1 MHKHEQAVKLCT
13 CQIRKCAGEGEH
25 MIASGRLVVW
35 RRIEGVVFANVKES
49 RVRQLLENL
58 YFASDW
64 CEKPIFFCCNSLQH
78 TETLTFGIYFD
89 SCLVFFD

>member
-35 RRIEGVVFANVKES
+35 RRIEGVRRCAS
-49 RVRQLLENL
+49 RPTKV
-58 YFASDW
+58 
-64 CEKPIFFCCNSLQH
+64 H
-78 TETLTFGIYFD
+78 G
-89 SCLVFFD
+89 